1 MRLALALA
9 SSVAFRWLTHDP
21 PEGRHGPAGL
31 QKPLKGPFLLPGAI
45 EPALSPTSTCDL
57 PGTRSPS
64 SAARARPH
72 RALGTLHPPTPRRAA
87 RLFSSADTQLQ
98 GPPPRAA
105 PTPGRGCCN
114 TESLHLPQTRG
125 HCGVQR
131 GRGGG
136 QALPERSATRGGRRE
151 EGPRGGP
158 AWREEVLTVKQ
169 TASIDHVC
177 SLHQRLQAPLIPFR
191 DGKTSSGQGEDGVE
205 RGLRGA
211 NREQMKSG
219 GRVRRGESQ
228 RSEPTQQQDPSPRVL
243 RPGLALAPA
252 RPLTAAKPAASR
264 P

>member
-1 MRLALALA
+1 MRVPTGHSAPSTPRRPGARRGCFPRPTLSSRDHRRAPPPRRVEDAAIQKVYICPRLAGTAG
-9 SSVAFRWLTHDP
+9 SG
-21 PEGRHGPAGL
+21 EGAAG
-31 QKPLKGPFLLPGAI
+31 AR
-45 EPALSPTSTCDL
+45 LSP
-57 PGTRSPS
+57 
-64 SAARARPH
+64 RARP
-72 RALGTLHPPTPRRAA
+72 
-87 RLFSSADTQLQ
+87 
-98 GPPPRAA
+98 
-105 PTPGRGCCN
+105 RG
-114 TESLHLPQTRG
+114 E
-125 HCGVQR
+125 
-131 GRGGG
+131 GGG
-136 QALPERSATRGGRRE
+136 E
-151 EGPRGGP
+151 EGPPGGP

-219 GRVRRGESQ
+219 GRARRGESR

-252 RPLTAAKPAASR
+252 RPLTAAKPAASW